1 MSMVQD
7 IKKMTDAKVLVIS
20 NNAFSQTKNNG
31 KTLASLFEYFQPENI
46 AQLYFNPELPD
57 VDRFN
62 KYYQIT
68 DLDML
73 RSLFSRRCRT
83 GRQVQTNEGEKSRIC
98 VRRKFVV
105 DMYNKI
111 KNWSCS
117 RLFREIIWALGS
129 WDTPELNSWINE
141 FSPDIIF
148 FCAGDSGF
156 AYDITAKL
164 KNRLKTKFVVYIT
177 DDYVLPR
184 RSIDVLWWIR
194 RNRLLRKMR
203 KAVNDS
209 DLFITV
215 SEKMATVYESFLGKE
230 SFVVSNL
237 TDSLKTQTAKKQED
251 RVNFVYAGGLHSNR
265 YKTIHQLAKN
275 IKEFNEKQTTSDRK
289 VFLSIYTNTEPSR
302 AALKRINIS
311 GASEYRGSLK
321 KDELIDVLNRS
332 DILVFVESFDRRSI
346 EATRL
351 SLSTKIP
358 EYLSLE
364 KPVLAIGPS
373 NVASM
378 EYLSD
383 VAFCVNDPRDIY
395 ASLEALVGDAQ
406 LRERIASAASKKYS
420 QYHNTKKLKEE
431 FKKRVQGLIDV
442 C

>member
-1 MSMVQD
+1 M
-7 IKKMTDAKVLVIS
+7 
-20 NNAFSQTKNNG
+20 
-31 KTLASLFEYFQPENI
+31 
-46 AQLYFNPELPD
+46 
-57 VDRFN
+57 
-62 KYYQIT
+62 
-68 DLDML
+68 
-73 RSLFSRRCRT
+73 
-83 GRQVQTNEGEKSRIC
+83 
-98 VRRKFVV
+98 
-105 DMYNKI
+105 
-111 KNWSCS
+111 
-117 RLFREIIWALGS
+117 
-129 WDTPELNSWINE
+129 
-141 FSPDIIF
+141 
-148 FCAGDSGF
+148 
-156 AYDITAKL
+156 
-164 KNRLKTKFVVYIT
+164 
-177 DDYVLPR
+177 
-184 RSIDVLWWIR
+184 
-194 RNRLLRKMR
+194 
-203 KAVNDS
+203 
-209 DLFITV
+209 
-215 SEKMATVYESFLGKE
+215 
-230 SFVVSNL
+230 
-237 TDSLKTQTAKKQED
+237 
-251 RVNFVYAGGLHSNR
+251 
-265 YKTIHQLAKN
+265 
-275 IKEFNEKQTTSDRK
+275 
-289 VFLSIYTNTEPSR
+289 
-302 AALKRINIS
+302 KRINIS